1 MAHHSMVHDDSSMQK
16 YDLYAV
22 CNHSGTLQLGHY
34 YAYCKRTE
42 SDGSEK
48 WYNFDDSR
56 ITEIDESEVVTEDA
70 YILFYIR
77 QSK

>member
-1 MAHHSMVHDDSSMQK
+1 MLCAIILDLCNLDIVNGVLLKNYCNIIVTAHNYVD
-16 YDLYAV
+16 
-22 CNHSGTLQLGHY
+22 

-56 ITEIDESEVVTEDA
+56 ITEIDESEVVVRM
-70 YILFYIR
+70 IFF
-77 QSK
+77 